1 MIIVYIGIPL
11 VIFGIIYLGCKI
23 ATPEQ
28 LENLEVAEKPK
39 KVKKQVKHKKVKN
52 KKDDNGDWVDEY
64 ITYDIFDGD

>member
-39 KVKKQVKHKKVKN
+39 KVKKQVKHKSVK

-64 ITYDIFDGD
+64 ITYDLFDDD